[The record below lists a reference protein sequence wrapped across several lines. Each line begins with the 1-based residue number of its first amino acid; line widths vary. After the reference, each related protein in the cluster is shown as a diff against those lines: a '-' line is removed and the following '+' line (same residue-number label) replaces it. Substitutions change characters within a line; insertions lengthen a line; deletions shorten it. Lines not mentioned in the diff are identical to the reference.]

1 MEKQLTSVCTKL
13 GNISQRMDSLEGRQK
28 ALEDEVKAS
37 GSVSSS
43 SVCTPEPGPRVRR
56 RVTPTALQVI
66 FIYVKSINACI
77 IHYNYFFRVK
87 FVMFIHNL
95 RSKINL
101 YLQSR
106 MLFIVYTAIT
116 HIYTLYECSLL
127 QNQ

>member
-56 RVTPTALQVI
+56 RVTPTALL
-66 FIYVKSINACI
+66 FI
-77 IHYNYFFRVK
+77 FFRVK
-87 FVMFIHNL
+87 FIMFIHHL
-95 RSKINL
+95 RRKINL
-101 YLQSR
+101 YLQSH

-116 HIYTLYECSLL
+116 HIYTL
-127 QNQ
+127 